1 MTVYATPDP
10 YGGTELR
17 VADWDGWVRV
27 GLNTFGYYTIAL
39 RRPGYYTSF
48 TGMAGH
54 PDVVRSVA
62 ETMLRG
68 AARADGIEVRA

>member
-1 MTVYATPDP
+1 MALYAIPAANGDTVLY
-10 YGGTELR
+10 
-17 VADWDGWVRV
+17 VDGWNGWLRIQ
-27 GLNTFGYYTIAL
+27 LNTFGYWTLAL